1 MNTDKLE
8 KCPRCGSDA
17 CYSQKINKEITNFMC
32 YGCGFQSNSL
42 MKKEGQFLEEQIEIL
57 PELYKDLIY
66 EDDNGQSWLPSTIN
80 LPEQG
85 MVFANGSKSD
95 NWKWAAVKAIEVK
108 EEEKE
113 KYPIPNKEG
122 EYYKHR
128 MDMTTMK
135 MFEERDYMDALSYI
149 GVLPE

>member
-66 EDDNGQSWLPSTIN
+66 EDEKGQSW
-80 LPEQG
+80 
-85 MVFANGSKSD
+85 
-95 NWKWAAVKAIEVK
+95 
-108 EEEKE
+108 
-113 KYPIPNKEG
+113 
-122 EYYKHR
+122 
-128 MDMTTMK
+128 
-135 MFEERDYMDALSYI
+135 
-149 GVLPE
+149 